1 MRIALCLLL
10 LTFSFLSR
18 AQFTYEINQEI
29 EVEVNGKRLIM
40 PWSGGLNSVQ
50 INTMDLDGDSK
61 PDLVL
66 FDRTANKVLTFL
78 SKNNQYSYAP
88 EYEDLFPGEVTQWM
102 LLRDFNCDGKKDI
115 FTSDPFGI
123 AVFVNSTK
131 PGEALKWRP
140 FNSGLPLLTKG
151 FTSNVNLKVNESD
164 IPVID
169 DIDSDGDL
177 DILNVRFVGIGTV
190 EYHKNLSRER
200 TGACDSLQLERVT
213 QTFGNFEECNC
224 GVFAFGET
232 CAEFNGG
239 RTQHAGGKALLTLDL
254 NNDGDKE
261 LLYSEE
267 NCAQVY
273 LLENE
278 GTAEEALMTNAV
290 RFPAAKPI
298 NYLIFPATYLEDV
311 DFDGLAD
318 LVSSPNIYARNFMN
332 VDFKNSMWLYKNTGT
347 SQIPQFTFEKT
358 DFLQDEIIEVGDY
371 AVPSFSDA
379 DGDGDLDFFI
389 SNYANQDFASAIT
402 FYENMGTTAQPKYK
416 FITDNYLN
424 FSITNFYNVK
434 LQFADMNSD
443 GKIDFV
449 FTGTSPQNGITAL
462 YYVANKS
469 DNGHDFSGQ
478 TLQSTNFTLGQN
490 ETVLIE
496 DVNLDGRTDLLVGK
510 STGAIEYWR
519 NQGPAG
525 ETNYVLEN
533 TSFLGLGT
541 SIERQN
547 PALAAGDLNADG
559 KADLILAD
567 QKGFLSVYPDYRT
580 QSTSIE
586 PIKNLVYNPLKAEYT
601 SKNLGGRGWPVIVN
615 IFNTDKPSIIVG
627 NALGGIHILKNDGGR
642 ELPEEPVIDLFP
654 NPVAENGNFKIK
666 ADRTVSVQFLTLL
679 GQKISEPI
687 SIPANQEYPITIS
700 GMPPG
705 IYIARFSSNGKIV
718 GKKFIVQ

>member
-1 MRIALCLLL
+1 
-10 LTFSFLSR
+10 
-18 AQFTYEINQEI
+18 
-29 EVEVNGKRLIM
+29 
-40 PWSGGLNSVQ
+40 
-50 INTMDLDGDSK
+50 
-61 PDLVL
+61 
-66 FDRTANKVLTFL
+66 
-78 SKNNQYSYAP
+78 
-88 EYEDLFPGEVTQWM
+88 
-102 LLRDFNCDGKKDI
+102 
-115 FTSDPFGI
+115 
-123 AVFVNSTK
+123 
-131 PGEALKWRP
+131 
-140 FNSGLPLLTKG
+140 
-151 FTSNVNLKVNESD
+151 
-164 IPVID
+164 
-169 DIDSDGDL
+169 
-177 DILNVRFVGIGTV
+177 
-190 EYHKNLSRER
+190 
-200 TGACDSLQLERVT
+200 
-213 QTFGNFEECNC
+213 
-224 GVFAFGET
+224 
-232 CAEFNGG
+232 
-239 RTQHAGGKALLTLDL
+239 
-254 NNDGDKE
+254 
-261 LLYSEE
+261 
-267 NCAQVY
+267 
-273 LLENE
+273 
-278 GTAEEALMTNAV
+278 
-290 RFPAAKPI
+290 
-298 NYLIFPATYLEDV
+298 
-311 DFDGLAD
+311 
-318 LVSSPNIYARNFMN
+318 
-332 VDFKNSMWLYKNTGT
+332 
-347 SQIPQFTFEKT
+347 
-358 DFLQDEIIEVGDY
+358 
-371 AVPSFSDA
+371 
-379 DGDGDLDFFI
+379 
-389 SNYANQDFASAIT
+389 
-402 FYENMGTTAQPKYK
+402 
-416 FITDNYLN
+416 
-424 FSITNFYNVK
+424 
-434 LQFADMNSD
+434 MNSD

-462 YYVANKS
+462 YYVPNKS

-547 PALAAGDLNADG
+547 PALASGDLNADG

-586 PIKNLVYNPLKAEYT
+586 PIKNLVYSPLKAEYT

-654 NPVAENGNFKIK
+654 NPVAENGDFKIK